1 MTATNLAFALN
12 NPAVADASVEGAS
25 SGMNAGSCAPGM
37 GIGTLQAG
45 IIADQFSLVATGPQ
59 KSSNLGWGGTDG
71 ASGQLEANLPSLT
84 EADYTTPGF
93 TATTGLNVTTVSTAA
108 DAEIGSSGYFNRT
121 GDTVASGV
129 WLWGTTDT

>member
-45 IIADQFSLVATGPQ
+45 ITGDEFSLVATGPQ
-59 KSSNLGWGGTDG
+59 KSSNLGWGGDSVV
-71 ASGQLEANLPSLT
+71 SGQETADLPSLT
-84 EADYTTPGF
+84 EADYLTPGF
-93 TATTGLNVTTVSTAA
+93 TATTGLNVTTGSTAA
-108 DAEIGSSGYFNRT
+108 DAEIGTSGYFNRT